1 MSDETIEK
9 IFNEIAT
16 NCGLLTQNHIAFL
29 SSDNTAFRNSIS
41 TRGFCSITFYF
52 RLTWC
57 VWVFIDCNT
66 IQVRTK
72 SRYTNTI
79 NRDYSFSQLE
89 DAIEDINKF
98 IKEIKLFRV
107 KERLKDIDKDFITD
121 EELINLDNYD
131 TFSLFDKTI

>member
-1 MSDETIEK
+1 M
-9 IFNEIAT
+9 
-16 NCGLLTQNHIAFL
+16 L
-29 SSDNTAFRNSIS
+29 
-41 TRGFCSITFYF
+41 FYQVIIQHLGRVYQLEDF
-52 RLTWC
+52 VQQHFFSLTWC

-66 IQVRTK
+66 IHVRTK